1 MRASSFV
8 IALLSVAGVVVG
20 WFGRD
25 VLDGGTSRAP
35 AGDVLTRPPASS
47 PGDGSGP
54 SLAGR
59 AAPLVGAPSLADVE
73 VEALKHF
80 EIAQPRPLE
89 PGVEEP
95 PPDGSLPSLRA
106 LAVLY
111 AVAGRADDFARAG
124 IAYFD
129 RGGGADA
136 FLAALEGVD
145 GALLADAL
153 DALLLARGLEPLP
166 AVAVSRVFQAAGR
179 LERAIEIV
187 LGALGRMTE
196 LDVALVARLVALAP
210 ERAALEL
217 RRVPGSTAWDG
228 GQLRQIVDAL
238 EEDQRAPLASLI
250 AARIT
255 AEPDD
260 TAALMTLAMVDR
272 REAVRF
278 AQERVRRLPDDVWS
292 WTFLGQNLK
301 ELGDTAGA
309 FAAYSESVM
318 LNPNREALSALVE
331 LDADRAL
338 DLLDRIGDRIT
349 DDETLGAA
357 GHAYAAA
364 GRTKEA
370 AAWYMRAH
378 ERDPADS
385 EWISGLTQVD
395 GPRAIELLLQQMGP
409 DVMANDDERLGDLA
423 DAYRSAGNTNRA
435 LELYEAAW
443 RKDPADHEWVGSL
456 IAVDAARGVTLF
468 GERAGANPQDANAQ
482 AAYGK
487 ALVAAGRRDEGI
499 KALSRAVSMSLDWA
513 DTLAQHAPEV
523 AVTTLRTYV
532 NAHPSEA
539 NGWNQL
545 ANALRRAGREGEAAA
560 AQERAA
566 SLGGGEVW
574 EEEIFWDG
582 EGSPSRGVIV
592 R

>member
-1 MRASSFV
+1 MRASWLV

-25 VLDGGTSRAP
+25 VLDGGGARSPSPDALARTPAP
-35 AGDVLTRPPASS
+35 AAATSGGPALT
-47 PGDGSGP
+47 
-54 SLAGR
+54 GR
-59 AAPLVGAPSLADVE
+59 AAPLAGAPSLADVE

-80 EIAQPRPLE
+80 ESARPQPRL
-89 PGVEEP
+89 PGAEEP

-111 AVAGRADDFARAG
+111 AVAGRTHDFARAG

-129 RGGGADA
+129 RGGGSGA
-136 FLAALEGVD
+136 FLASLEGVES
-145 GALLADAL
+145 AVLADAL
-153 DALLLARGLEPLP
+153 DALILARGLEPLE
-166 AVAVSRVFQAAGR
+166 AVAVSHVFQAAGR
-179 LERAIEIV
+179 VDRAIDVV

-196 LDVALVARLVALAP
+196 LDVALVARLVVLAP
-210 ERAALEL
+210 DRAGQDL
-217 RRVPGSTAWDG
+217 RAVPGSVAWDG
-228 GQLRQIVDAL
+228 GQLRQVVEAL
-238 EEDQRAPLASLI
+238 EEGQRAPLAGLI
-250 AARIT
+250 AARLV

-260 TAALMTLAMVDR
+260 TAALTTLALVDR

-278 AQERVRRLPDDVWS
+278 AQERVRRLPDDPWG

-309 FAAYSESVM
+309 FAAYGESVR
-318 LNPNREALSALVE
+318 LSPNREALTALVE

-357 GHAYAAA
+357 GHAYARA
-364 GRTKEA
+364 GRAKEA
-370 AAWYMRAH
+370 ATWYMLAH

-395 GPRAIELLLQQMGP
+395 GPRAIELLLRQMGP
-409 DVMANDDERLGDLA
+409 DLMANDDERLGDLA
-423 DAYRSAGNTNRA
+423 DAYRSAGQAERA

-456 IAVDAARGVTLF
+456 VAVDAARGVTLF
-468 GERAGANPQDANAQ
+468 GERATANPQDANAQ

-487 ALVAAGRRDEGI
+487 ALVAAGRREEGVR
-499 KALSRAVSMSLDWA
+499 ALTRAVGISIDWA
-513 DTLAQHAPEV
+513 DALAEHAPEA
-523 AVTTLRTYV
+523 AVTAVRTYV
-532 NAHPSEA
+532 DAHPGDA
-539 NGWNQL
+539 NGWNRL
-545 ANALRRAGREGEAAA
+545 ANALRRAGRESEAAS
-560 AQERAA
+560 AQERAS
-566 SLGGGEVW
+566 SLGGEVW
-574 EEEIFWDG
+574 EEEILW
-582 EGSPSRGVIV
+582 EGDEPVPGGIIV